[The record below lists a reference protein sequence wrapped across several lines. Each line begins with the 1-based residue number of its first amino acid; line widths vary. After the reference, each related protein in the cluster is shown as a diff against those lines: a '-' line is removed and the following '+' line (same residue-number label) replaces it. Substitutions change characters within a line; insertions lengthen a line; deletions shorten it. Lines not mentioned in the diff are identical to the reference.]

1 MIVILASSNKGKI
14 KEIQELLPQYEVIPY
29 SKILGSFEIV
39 EDGDSFQQN
48 AIIKTKAVVEALKNI
63 NFNKEYIVISD
74 DSGITVPELNNEPN
88 IYSARY
94 AGDNATDKQNNDKL
108 LSKLKE
114 KSIVKTTAYYTAA
127 LAIYYKENIYTTHG
141 WMYGDVIDE
150 ARGEGGFGYD
160 PLFIPKGY
168 KETLGELPREIKKD
182 LSHRTKALKL
192 AMILI
197 DSITKDGK

>member
-127 LAIYYKENIYTTHG
+127 LAIYYKENTYTTHG